1 MKKIYITEAQL
12 KHALKLREDQNSTEI
27 PVDADALGKLNPSK
41 QTEVLNR
48 MKSASSTDY
57 KIQVDVDD
65 IQSPT
70 ELKQITEDM
79 NDGINV
85 PEQVVDFILNNYE
98 DITCDCSVSELDNAI
113 QDAYIECFG
122 EEMEYDN
129 KPLFREIRNM
139 LIDRLCTRTVNES
152 TIVFT
157 KKQIKEAKRSKRI
170 AESKVFTKAD
180 IVKNL

>member
-1 MKKIYITEAQL
+1 MKNIYITESQL
-12 KHALKLREDQNSTEI
+12 KQVLKLKEEQNSTEI

-48 MKSASSTDY
+48 MKSSPSTDY

-70 ELKQITEDM
+70 ELKQITED
-79 NDGINV
+79 
-85 PEQVVDFILNNYE
+85 
-98 DITCDCSVSELDNAI
+98 TS
-113 QDAYIECFG
+113 
-122 EEMEYDN
+122 
-129 KPLFREIRNM
+129 
-139 LIDRLCTRTVNES
+139 NES
-152 TIVFT
+152 VVIFT